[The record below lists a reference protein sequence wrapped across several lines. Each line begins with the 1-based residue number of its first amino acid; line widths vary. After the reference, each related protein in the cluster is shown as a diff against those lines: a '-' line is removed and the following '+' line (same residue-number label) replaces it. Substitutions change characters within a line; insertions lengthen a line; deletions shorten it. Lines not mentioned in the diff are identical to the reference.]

1 MREVLVILFGL
12 LLRLAIPI
20 VITVVAVYFLKR
32 LDKRWQEEAHIY
44 ADAHPVQMAA
54 PIPCWEWK
62 NCTAEKRSMCQAFQN
77 TSTPCWQQF
86 RDEKGLLREGC
97 LECDV
102 FRKAPIP
109 ANA

>member
-1 MREVLVILFGL
+1 MSEVLVILFGL

-32 LDKRWQEEAHIY
+32 LDKRWQAEARQY
-44 ADAHPVQMAA
+44 VVSQPVPTAA

-62 NCTAEKRSMCQAFQN
+62 NCTAEKRSACQAFQN
-77 TSTPCWQQF
+77 TSTPCWQLF
-86 RDEKGLLREGC
+86 RDEKGQLREGC
-97 LECDV
+97 IGCDV

-109 ANA
+109 ASA